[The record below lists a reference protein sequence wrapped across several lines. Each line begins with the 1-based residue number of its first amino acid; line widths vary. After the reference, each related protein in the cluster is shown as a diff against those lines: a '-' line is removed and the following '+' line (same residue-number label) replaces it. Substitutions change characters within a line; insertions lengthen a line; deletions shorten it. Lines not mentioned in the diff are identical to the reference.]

1 MMSKSPDAWVQIP
14 TEAEL
19 RAQRPSDLDNPYDFG
34 FLTGMERLLLAHG
47 QIGRSF
53 LRLFGQIM
61 FAPGH
66 LSRAE
71 REMVAAV
78 AAAAQDCHY

>member
-1 MMSKSPDAWVQIP
+1 MPHLPEVWVKMP

-19 RAQRPSDLDNPYDFG
+19 RAQRLSDSANPYDFG
-34 FLTGMERLLLAHG
+34 FLTGMERLLLAHDRL
-47 QIGRSF
+47 GRYF

-66 LSRAE
+66 LKGTQE
-71 REMVAAV
+71 AALAGV
-78 AAAAQDCHY
+78 PLFRG

>member
-1 MMSKSPDAWVQIP
+1 MNDVPDAWVQLP

-19 RAQRPSDLDNPYDFG
+19 RAQRPSTSDNPYDFG

-47 QIGRSF
+47 RIGKAF

-61 FAPGH
+61 FYPGH